1 MRADGEFSEIPEDE
15 CLQLLSQRSVGRL
28 AVVRKGRPLV
38 FPVNYAFDGEV
49 VVFRTDP
56 GQKLSGSPLRK
67 IAFQIDDVDEATGTG
82 WSVLLQGYG
91 YEITN
96 AVDQR
101 SEARLKL
108 PVTPMVPGERRH
120 WIEIIPETITGRRIA
135 LRATEGVRR
144 VD

>member
-1 MRADGEFSEIPEDE
+1 MRAAVEFSEIPRDE

-28 AVVRKGRPLV
+28 AIVRKGRPLI
-38 FPVNYAFDGEV
+38 FPVNYALQGEV

-56 GQKLSGSPLRK
+56 GQKLLGSHLRK
-67 IAFQIDDVDEATGTG
+67 VAFEVDEVDDAAGTG

-96 AVDQR
+96 AIDDR
-101 SEARLKL
+101 SRSHRELR
-108 PVTPMVPGERRH
+108 VTPMVPGEPRH

-135 LRATEGVRR
+135 FRVRS
-144 VD
+144 VHQPQ